1 MAEINFPDPNFSNWI
16 QIFQTESETFELD
29 LKFSNRIRT
38 FNQIWTFE
46 LYEFLSRIQLLEP
59 VPNFSNCNWILKLDP
74 NF

>member
-38 FNQIWTFE
+38 FNQICTFE
-46 LYEFLSRIQLLEP
+46 LYLNS
-59 VPNFSNCNWILKLDP
+59 
-74 NF
+74 